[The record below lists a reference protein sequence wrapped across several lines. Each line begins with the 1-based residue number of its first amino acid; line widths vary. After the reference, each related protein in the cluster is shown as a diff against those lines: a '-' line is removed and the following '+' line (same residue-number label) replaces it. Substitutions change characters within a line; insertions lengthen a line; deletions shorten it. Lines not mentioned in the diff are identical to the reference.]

1 MEVGLDISER
11 TDALERIWRN
21 PRWLAVGAGATGGA
35 MAGGASLG
43 GVALLAG
50 IGLSPVAIAALS
62 GFFLSTQLAGLGL
75 SRGKSFATGPMIAS
89 ALSVGH
95 TFLLVAFGLAA
106 LMPDLAL
113 ALLVPTVGAGV
124 FSLFPGSE
132 GSVLL
137 TFGPLFLG
145 TMAGYSVLAPVS
157 LIIFRYIAFRK

>member
-1 MEVGLDISER
+1 MEVGLSISER
-11 TDALERIWRN
+11 TDALERIWRF

-50 IGLSPVAIAALS
+50 IGLSPVGIAAIS
-62 GFFLSTQLAGLGL
+62 GFFLSTQLVGLGL
-75 SRGKSFATGPMIAS
+75 SRREGFATGPLIAS

-95 TFLLVAFGLAA
+95 TVLLVAFGLAA
-106 LMPDLAL
+106 LLPERAIS
-113 ALLVPTVGAGV
+113 LLTPMVGARV
-124 FSLFPGSE
+124 FSLVPGSE

-145 TMAGYSVLAPVS
+145 AMAAYSVLAPVS